1 MFGSRRGRPSLIG
14 AAARTAGRTA
24 VVVGTAN
31 AMSRPRGGAAPAE
44 APMAEAPA
52 PVAPAPAAA
61 GLDNDAIARL
71 KQLAELHGAGVLTD
85 AEFAEQKTR
94 LLAG

>member
-31 AMSRPRGGAAPAE
+31 AMSRPRGGPPAPGAAAPAE
-44 APMAEAPA
+44 A
-52 PVAPAPAAA
+52 APAAA
-61 GLDNDAIARL
+61 PAGLSSEAIEKL
-71 KQLAELHGAGVLTD
+71 KELAGLQAAGILTE
-85 AEFAEQKTR
+85 AEFAEQKAR
-94 LLAG
+94 ILAA